1 MKSLRLALIGA
12 LPVARMAYAQQP
24 PDVVVSDHYS
34 NTAMGTGALLSVTP
48 SSTTILGS
56 GNTAAGAG
64 ALSSNTTG
72 FYNTASG
79 AAALK
84 TNTTG
89 FNDVAIGYIALTAN
103 TTGSDMIAIG
113 SNTLSSNTTGGTNIA
128 LGTDALSSN
137 TTGYN
142 NGASGSV
149 AIAANTTGYSDVAT
163 GYDALRNNTTGAG
176 NVAIG
181 DSVLVANTTANSNI
195 GIGTYALTANTTGG
209 GNTAAGQGALASNT
223 TGYRNLA
230 MGYQAGFNL
239 TTGSNNIDIG
249 NVGVAAEGNTIRIGA
264 AQTRTYIAGIYGTP
278 VTGSAVYI
286 ASTGQ
291 LGGVTSTER
300 FKTAIASMGSN
311 TEKLQ
316 RLRPVTFHLKT
327 DPTGALQYGLIAEE
341 VANVYPELVI
351 RDDKGRIDGVR
362 YDELAPMLLNEVQQ
376 QAAEIRDL
384 KQQQQERI
392 AAQDRH
398 SAAQDAKI
406 SQLMGQL
413 AEMYAAIDKLKSK
426 DGFVAQ
432 R

>member
-1 MKSLRLALIGA
+1 M
-12 LPVARMAYAQQP
+12 
-24 PDVVVSDHYS
+24 
-34 NTAMGTGALLSVTP
+34 
-48 SSTTILGS
+48 
-56 GNTAAGAG
+56 
-64 ALSSNTTG
+64 
-72 FYNTASG
+72 
-79 AAALK
+79 
-84 TNTTG
+84 
-89 FNDVAIGYIALTAN
+89 
-103 TTGSDMIAIG
+103 
-113 SNTLSSNTTGGTNIA
+113 
-128 LGTDALSSN
+128 
-137 TTGYN
+137 
-142 NGASGSV
+142 
-149 AIAANTTGYSDVAT
+149 
-163 GYDALRNNTTGAG
+163 
-176 NVAIG
+176 
-181 DSVLVANTTANSNI
+181 LVANTTANSNT

-264 AQTRTYIAGIYGTP
+264 AQTKTYIAGIYGTP

-286 ASTGQ
+286 SSTGQ
-291 LGGVTSTER
+291 LGVVTSSER